1 MKGDEAGEN
10 IPSPERWD
18 RETTL
23 AKLLQEG
30 SRRIWG
36 CWSSLLFV
44 DRALGLISGS
54 GVNVHTNTDTEASN
68 CVFLDKPST

>member
-1 MKGDEAGEN
+1 MEQGKTP
-10 IPSPERWD
+10 PSPERWD
-18 RETTL
+18 REINL
-23 AKLLQEG
+23 PKLLQEG
-30 SRRIWG
+30 NRRIWG

-44 DRALGLISGS
+44 DRALGFISGS